1 MADQKFKVILGYTV
15 HSTPQCAQP
24 LVWENLSLGEALVWD
39 SPILGETL
47 VWDYPSL
54 GETLVW
60 TILAQGRH
68 WSGTIPA
75 KGRYWFELSQPREDT
90 GLTIQLR
97 GDTGVELPQ
106 PR

>member
-1 MADQKFKVILGYTV
+1 MEDQEFKVILAYTV
-15 HSTPQCAQP
+15 RSTPQCAQL
-24 LVWENLSLGEALVWD
+24 LVWENLSLGEAPVWD

-68 WSGTIPA
+68 WSGI
-75 KGRYWFELSQPREDT
+75 S
-90 GLTIQLR
+90 
-97 GDTGVELPQ
+97 
-106 PR
+106 